1 VFREEA
7 GRLTAS
13 LVRLLGDF
21 DLAEEMVADAV
32 VEALVR
38 WPVEGVPD
46 RPGGWLLT
54 TARNRAIDRLRRD
67 ARYRVKLAKLSALPV
82 TASREPD
89 DRLRLIFTCC
99 HPALDPDAQVALT
112 LRAVAG
118 LTTAEI
124 ARAFVVPESTLAKRL
139 TRAKQKI
146 VAAGIPYRTPEPEEW
161 PSRLN
166 QVLRVIYL
174 IFNEAY
180 LTTAGDSVARLEL
193 AHDAR
198 WLAALLAGWLPGEPE
213 ALGLLALLQLH
224 LARWAARVDAHG
236 RIVLLEDQDR
246 SRWDERQIG
255 PALALIERAG
265 RLRRPGPYQ
274 IEAAIQA
281 VHCEAP
287 TWDATDWP
295 QILQLYSLL
304 AVYDGTPVVLLN
316 RAIVIGQLEGPEAA
330 LVEVDELEGPLGRY
344 YLFHATRAALLQQIG
359 RTHEAH
365 QANRK
370 ALQYTANEAE
380 QAMLIDR
387 LARQTGGC
395 TPVLDG
401 GPSSIWPSWPWPG
414 GREPTSVPPAN

>member
-1 VFREEA
+1 MFREEA

-46 RPGGWLLT
+46 RPGAWLLT

-304 AVYDGTPVVLLN
+304 AAYDGTPVVLLN

-387 LARQTGGC
+387 LARQTCGC

-401 GPSSIWPSWPWPG
+401 GPSSIWPSRPWPG
-414 GREPTSVPPAN
+414 GREPTSAPPAN